1 MQEAHPNTV
10 TFVLGG
16 VRSGKSRFAQ
26 RVASG
31 SGSVIFIATAKPSDA
46 EMELRIE
53 RHRKSRP
60 AAWQTLEVPVDLDVA
75 ISSLQDPKQLGVID
89 CLTVYLANVMSKAQG
104 QESAIKEH
112 TERLCSALKETRAS
126 IILVSNEV
134 GSGVHAAT
142 VTGRIYC
149 DLLGELNQRVAA
161 LADNVILMVAGI
173 PVPVKGKVPLAAH
186 STFELD
192 HEVLGQLDGRAA
204 GNS

>member
-1 MQEAHPNTV
+1 MEEAHPNKV

-26 RVASG
+26 RIASG
-31 SGSVIFIATAKPSDA
+31 SGSGTVIFIATAKASDP

-60 AAWQTLEVPVDLDVA
+60 AIWQTLEVPVDLDVA
-75 ISSLQDPKQLGVID
+75 ISSLQDPNYLTVID

-104 QESAIKEH
+104 KESVIRDH
-112 TERLCSALKETRAS
+112 TERLCSALEETKAS

-134 GSGVHAAT
+134 GSGVHAPTA
-142 VTGRIYC
+142 TGRFYC

-173 PVPVKGKVPLAAH
+173 PVLVKGTLPVAAQ
-186 STFELD
+186 SNFEND
-192 HEVLGQLDGRAA
+192 HEVLGAA
-204 GNS
+204 RL

>member
-26 RVASG
+26 RIASG
-31 SGSVIFIATAKPSDA
+31 SGSVIFIATAKPSDP

-75 ISSLQDPKQLGVID
+75 ILNLRDANQLAIVD
-89 CLTVYLANVMSKAQG
+89 CLTVYVANVMSKAQG
-104 QESAIKEH
+104 QESAIKEDVN
-112 TERLCSALKETRAS
+112 RLCSALKETKAS

-142 VTGRIYC
+142 ATGRFYC

-173 PVPVKGKVPLAAH
+173 PVPVKGTLPVAAP
-186 STFELD
+186 SGFVID
-192 HEVLGQLDGRAA
+192 HEVLGAA
-204 GNS
+204 RL

>member
-89 CLTVYLANVMSKAQG
+89 CLTVYLANVMSKAEG
-104 QESAIKEH
+104 KELVIRDH

-142 VTGRIYC
+142 AAGRFYC

-186 STFELD
+186 STFEID
-192 HEVLGQLDGRAA
+192 HEVLGAA
-204 GNS
+204 RL

>member
-1 MQEAHPNTV
+1 MREARQNTV

-26 RVASG
+26 RIASDF
-31 SGSVIFIATAKPSDA
+31 GSVIFIATAKPSEP

-60 AAWQTLEVPVDLDVA
+60 AGWQTLEVPVDLDVA
-75 ISSLQDPKQLGVID
+75 IARRKRPKQLAVVD

-104 QESAIKEH
+104 KESVIKDH
-112 TERLCSALKETRAS
+112 MERLCSALKETRAS

-134 GSGVHAAT
+134 GSGVHAPTA
-142 VTGRIYC
+142 TGRFYC
-149 DLLGELNQRVAA
+149 DLLGELNQRVAS

-173 PVPVKGKVPLAAH
+173 PLVLKGELAVAAQADSEIH
-186 STFELD
+186 
-192 HEVLGQLDGRAA
+192 HEVLGAA
-204 GNS
+204 RL

>member
-26 RVASG
+26 RAASG
-31 SGSVIFIATAKPSDA
+31 FGSVVFIATAKPSDP

-60 AAWQTLEVPVDLDVA
+60 GTWQTLEVPVDLDVA
-75 ISSLQDPKQLGVID
+75 ISSLQDPNQFAVID
-89 CLTVYLANVMSKAQG
+89 CLTVYLANVMSKAEG
-104 QESAIKEH
+104 KELVIRDH
-112 TERLCSALKETRAS
+112 TERFCSALKETRAS

-142 VTGRIYC
+142 ATGRFYC

-173 PVPVKGKVPLAAH
+173 PVPVKGKVPLAVH
-186 STFELD
+186 STFEID
-192 HEVLGQLDGRAA
+192 HEVLGAPGL
-204 GNS
+204 

>member
-26 RVASG
+26 RIASG
-31 SGSVIFIATAKPSDA
+31 FGSVTFIATAKPSDP

-60 AAWQTLEVPVDLDVA
+60 ASWQTLEVPVDLDVA
-75 ISSLQDPKQLGVID
+75 ISSLKDPKQLAVID
-89 CLTVYLANVMSKAQG
+89 CLTVYLANVMSKAPGQG
-104 QESAIKEH
+104 AAIKEH
-112 TERLCSALKETRAS
+112 TERLCSALEETKSS

-134 GSGVHAAT
+134 GSGIHPPTA
-142 VTGRIYC
+142 TGRVYC

-173 PVPVKGKVPLAAH
+173 PVPVKGMVPITAQSDL
-186 STFELD
+186 EID
-192 HEVLGQLDGRAA
+192 YEVLGAA
-204 GNS
+204 RL

>member
-26 RVASG
+26 RIASG
-31 SGSVIFIATAKPSDA
+31 SGSVIFIATAKPSDP

-53 RHRKSRP
+53 RHCKSRP

-75 ISSLQDPKQLGVID
+75 ISSLQGPKQLAVID
-89 CLTVYLANVMSKAQG
+89 CLTVYLANVMSKAEG
-104 QESAIKEH
+104 KESVIRDH
-112 TERLCSALKETRAS
+112 MERLCSALKETRAS

-142 VTGRIYC
+142 ATGRFYC

-161 LADNVILMVAGI
+161 QADNVILMVAGI

-186 STFELD
+186 STFEID
-192 HEVLGQLDGRAA
+192 HEVLGAA
-204 GNS
+204 RL

>member
-1 MQEAHPNTV
+1 MREAHPNKV

-26 RVASG
+26 RIASS
-31 SGSVIFIATAKPSDA
+31 SGSVIFIATAKPSDP

-60 AAWQTLEVPVDLDVA
+60 AAWQTLEVPVDLDAA
-75 ISSLQDPKQLGVID
+75 ISSLQDPKQVAVID
-89 CLTVYLANVMSKAQG
+89 CLTVYLANVMSKAEG
-104 QESAIKEH
+104 KELVIRDH

-142 VTGRIYC
+142 ATGRLYC

-173 PVPVKGKVPLAAH
+173 PVPVKGTLPLASH
-186 STFELD
+186 STSEID
-192 HEVLGQLDGRAA
+192 HEVLGAA
-204 GNS
+204 RL

>member
-1 MQEAHPNTV
+1 MQEAHPNAV

-89 CLTVYLANVMSKAQG
+89 CLTVYLANVMSKAEG
-104 QESAIKEH
+104 KELVIRDH

-186 STFELD
+186 STFEID
-192 HEVLGQLDGRAA
+192 HEVLGAA
-204 GNS
+204 RL

>member
-1 MQEAHPNTV
+1 MQEAHQNTV

-26 RVASG
+26 RIAPDF
-31 SGSVIFIATAKPSDA
+31 GSVIFIATAKPSDP

-60 AAWQTLEVPVDLDVA
+60 AGWQTLEVPVDLDVA
-75 ISSLQDPKQLGVID
+75 IARLKRPKQLAVVD

-104 QESAIKEH
+104 KESVIKDH
-112 TERLCSALKETRAS
+112 MERLCSALKETRAS

-134 GSGVHAAT
+134 GSGVHAPTA
-142 VTGRIYC
+142 TGRFYC
-149 DLLGELNQRVAA
+149 DLLGELNQRVAS

-173 PVPVKGKVPLAAH
+173 PLVLKGELPVAAQADSEIH
-186 STFELD
+186 
-192 HEVLGQLDGRAA
+192 HEVLGAA
-204 GNS
+204 RL

>member
-1 MQEAHPNTV
+1 MDEAHPNTV

-26 RVASG
+26 RIASG
-31 SGSVIFIATAKPSDA
+31 FGSVIFIATAKPSDP

-53 RHRKSRP
+53 RHRKARP
-60 AAWQTLEVPVDLDVA
+60 ATWRTLEAPVDLDVA
-75 ISSLQDPKQLGVID
+75 ISSLQDPKQLAVVD

-112 TERLCSALKETRAS
+112 TERLCSALEETKSS

-134 GSGVHAAT
+134 GSGVHAPTA
-142 VTGRIYC
+142 TGRFYC

-161 LADNVILMVAGI
+161 LADNVILMVAG
-173 PVPVKGKVPLAAH
+173 VPAPIKGMVPTIAQSNL
-186 STFELD
+186 EVD
-192 HEVLGQLDGRAA
+192 HEVLRAA
-204 GNS
+204 RS

>member
-1 MQEAHPNTV
+1 MQEVHPNTV

-26 RVASG
+26 RIASAC
-31 SGSVIFIATAKPSDA
+31 GSVIFIATAKPSDR

-75 ISSLQDPKQLGVID
+75 ISSLQDPNQLAVVD
-89 CLTVYLANVMSKAQG
+89 CLTIYLANVMSKAQG
-104 QESAIKEH
+104 QEIVIRDH
-112 TERLCSALKETRAS
+112 TERLCSALEETKSS

-134 GSGVHAAT
+134 GSGVHAPTA
-142 VTGRIYC
+142 TGRFYC

-173 PVPVKGKVPLAAH
+173 PVPIKGTLPIAAQ
-186 STFELD
+186 SSFEID
-192 HEVLGQLDGRAA
+192 HEVLGAA
-204 GNS
+204 RS

>member
-26 RVASG
+26 RIASG
-31 SGSVIFIATAKPSDA
+31 SGSVIFIATAKPSDP

-60 AAWQTLEVPVDLDVA
+60 AAWRTLEVPVDLDLA
-75 ISSLQDPKQLGVID
+75 ISSLQDPKRLAVID

-104 QESAIKEH
+104 KESVIKEH
-112 TERLCSALKETRAS
+112 TERLCSALEGTKSS

-134 GSGVHAAT
+134 GSGVHAPTA
-142 VTGRIYC
+142 TGRLYC
-149 DLLGELNQRVAA
+149 DLLGELNQRVPKIAINAYRLSPFVPSTAKSVQHTAA
-161 LADNVILMVAGI
+161 L
-173 PVPVKGKVPLAAH
+173 
-186 STFELD
+186 
-192 HEVLGQLDGRAA
+192 
-204 GNS
+204 

>member
-1 MQEAHPNTV
+1 MQEAHPNKV

-26 RVASG
+26 RIASG
-31 SGSVIFIATAKPSDA
+31 FGSVIFIATAMPCDS

-53 RHRKSRP
+53 RHRRNRP

-75 ISSLQDPKQLGVID
+75 ISNLRDPAQLVVID

-104 QESAIKEH
+104 KESVIKEH
-112 TERLCSALKETRAS
+112 TERLYSALKETKSS
-126 IILVSNEV
+126 IIMVSNEV
-134 GSGVHAAT
+134 GSGVHAPSAS
-142 VTGRIYC
+142 GRFYC

-173 PVPVKGKVPLAAH
+173 PVPVKGKVPVALQSSYESDQEVFGAAQ
-186 STFELD
+186 
-192 HEVLGQLDGRAA
+192 V
-204 GNS
+204 